1 MHMHNSRSGREVKMV
16 NIDRIK
22 GLAKAKG
29 ISVTYLCTAVG
40 QGPYYLNDV
49 KNKLNG
55 KMPEERQQI
64 ISKILGTTVEYLR
77 GETDDPEIKK
87 DSVDSWNGVR
97 MNAERKKIMDV
108 IASLS
113 DEDAERVAR
122 VLEVILKSPE
132 DK

>member
-1 MHMHNSRSGREVKMV
+1 MADIGKIKKM
-16 NIDRIK
+16 
-22 GLAKAKG
+22 AKDKG
-29 ISVTYLCTAVG
+29 ISITHLCAIIG

-55 KMPEERQQI
+55 NIPSERLQI
-64 ISKILGTTVEYLR
+64 IARELNTTVEYLN

-87 DSVDSWNGVR
+87 DSVDNWNGVR

-113 DEDAERVAR
+113 DEEVAKVEKILEAVLGAE
-122 VLEVILKSPE
+122 K
-132 DK
+132 